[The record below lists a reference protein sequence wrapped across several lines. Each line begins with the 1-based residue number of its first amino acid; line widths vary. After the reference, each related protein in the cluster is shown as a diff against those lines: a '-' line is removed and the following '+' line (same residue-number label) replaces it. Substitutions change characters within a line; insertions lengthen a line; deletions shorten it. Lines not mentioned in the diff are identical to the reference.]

1 MPIDDVR
8 LNFDPGNVWLVNLV
22 LAIIMFGVALDLK
35 VDDFRRVLHA
45 PKAPLLGLIAQ
56 FLLFPALT
64 YLLTLILRPAPSV
77 ALGMILIA
85 ACPGG
90 NMSNFVTHMAR
101 GNTALS
107 VSMTALSSL
116 VAIVMTPLNL
126 SFWGSLNPDTA
137 VLLHR
142 VRLNPGD
149 VLITVLFILGLPLVA
164 GVTVAQRF
172 PQWASIMHKPFKY
185 LSVAFLL
192 GIIAVAF
199 AGNYGVF
206 ISNAGVVLGAVVP
219 HNAIALLSGFIIG
232 CAMRLPN
239 RDVRALTVEVGIQN
253 SALGLT
259 LIFAFFPD
267 LGGMAL
273 VAGGWGLWH
282 IAAGLSL
289 AALWSRFTP
298 STEAPEVG

>member
-45 PKAPLLGLIAQ
+45 PKAPLMGLIAQ

-64 YLLTLILRPAPSV
+64 FLLTLALRPAPSI

-107 VSMTALSSL
+107 VSMTAISSI
-116 VAIVMTPLNL
+116 VAIVMTPVNL
-126 SFWGSLNPDTA
+126 TLWGSLNPATA

-142 VRLNPGD
+142 IRLNPVD

-164 GVTVAQRF
+164 GVTVARQF
-172 PQWASIMHKPFKY
+172 PRWAEILHRPFKY

-206 ISNAGVVLGAVVP
+206 LSNAGVVLAAVVP
-219 HNAIALLSGFIIG
+219 HNAVALLCGFVMG
-232 CAMRLPN
+232 RAMRLPN

-259 LIFAFFPD
+259 LIFAFFPH

-273 VAGGWGLWH
+273 VAGGWGIWH
-282 IAAGLSL
+282 IAAGLTL
-289 AALWSRFTP
+289 ATVWSRFAP
-298 STEAPEVG
+298 PADAPEVA

>member
-8 LNFDPGNVWLVNLV
+8 LNFNPGNVWLVNLV

-35 VDDFRRVLHA
+35 PEDFTRVVRA
-45 PKAPLLGLIAQ
+45 PKAPLLGMLAQ
-56 FLLFPALT
+56 FFIFPALT

-90 NMSNFVTHMAR
+90 NMSNFITHLAG

-107 VSMTALSSL
+107 VSMTAVSSL
-116 VAIVMTPLNL
+116 AAIIMTPLNL
-126 SFWGSLNPDTA
+126 TFWGSLNPDTA
-137 VLLHR
+137 ALLHR
-142 VRLNPGD
+142 ISLNPVD
-149 VLITVLFILGLPLVA
+149 VLFTVLCILGLPLVA
-164 GVTVAQRF
+164 GVAVARYF
-172 PQWASIMHKPFKY
+172 PRVATWMHRPFKY

-199 AGNYGVF
+199 AGNYAVF
-206 ISNAGVVLGAVVP
+206 ITHAALIVGIVAP
-219 HNAIALLSGFIIG
+219 HNALAFLCGYAIG
-232 CAMRLPN
+232 QGTRLPK
-239 RDVRALTVEVGIQN
+239 RDVRAITIEVGIQN

-259 LIFAFFPD
+259 LIFAFFPT

-282 IAAGLSL
+282 IIAGLTL
-289 AALWSRFTP
+289 AALWSRFP
-298 STEAPEVG
+298 STTPQLETV

>member
-35 VDDFRRVLHA
+35 FDDFRRVLHA

-64 YLLTLILRPAPSV
+64 FLLTLVLRPAPSI

-90 NMSNFVTHMAR
+90 NMSNFVTHLAR

-107 VSMTALSSL
+107 VSMTAVSSL
-116 VAIVMTPLNL
+116 AAIVMTPLNL
-126 SFWGSLNPDTA
+126 TFWGGLNPDTA
-137 VLLHR
+137 AILHR
-142 VRLNPGD
+142 IRLNPVD
-149 VLITVLFILGLPLVA
+149 VLITVLFILGVPLVA
-164 GVTVAQRF
+164 GVTAARRF
-172 PQWASIMHKPFKY
+172 PQWAEVLHRPFKY

-219 HNAIALLSGFIIG
+219 HNAIALLCGFVIG
-232 CAMRLPN
+232 RAMKLSS

-259 LIFAFFPD
+259 LIFAFFPK
-267 LGGMAL
+267 LRGMAL
-273 VAGGWGLWH
+273 VASGWGIWH
-282 IAAGLSL
+282 IFAGLAL
-289 AALWSRFTP
+289 AAVWSRFAP
-298 STEAPEVG
+298 SADAPEVA